1 MKTYDCNILGKMI
14 AEAENALDL
23 MREYWIENQPRE
35 YTKQVMTLQAYK
47 DLLME
52 HDSAEAEQ
60 LKNQEQP
67 ELLAMKNNN
76 QRKAWLKNYKA
87 WGLWYRDEHIDVNY
101 YKYDFEDGS
110 RLIVAEF
117 PQREHIWTDEKYDQV
132 YYHLIECG
140 KRKYRSDKVYEDK
153 YQYHSNSETELVE
166 YLKKIQKKKG

>member
-1 MKTYDCNILGKMI
+1 
-14 AEAENALDL
+14 
-23 MREYWIENQPRE
+23 
-35 YTKQVMTLQAYK
+35 MTLQAYK

-67 ELLAMKNNN
+67 ELPAMKNNN
-76 QRKAWLKNYKA
+76 QHKAWLKNYKA

-117 PQREHIWTDEKYDQV
+117 PQREHILTDEKYDQV

-153 YQYHSNSETELVE
+153 YQYHSNTETELVE
-166 YLKKIQKKKG
+166 YMKKIQKKKG